1 MKSYR
6 SPTGCERAGFE
17 SITHCQAPLGE
28 VPLEQKGSWS
38 TEEFQSGAGL
48 RLPASVGSNPRY
60 TWNHPPWH
68 PPHPP
73 WLGSDPLSL
82 WTLVASGVPFG
93 KVWRAAGFEHPP
105 LSPLPWRRC
114 WRSCRPAALFL
125 KAIIWWHQ
133 TAFNWMM
140 LRNVLLPK
148 LIWFGI
154 CFPCG
159 VTRTWTA
166 FNIFNSFISGPLYLK

>member
-68 PPHPP
+68 PPTPHGLAQTRCPF
-73 WLGSDPLSL
+73 GPLSQAVSL
-82 WTLVASGVPFG
+82 LVKSEELRASNTL
-93 KVWRAAGFEHPP
+93 
-105 LSPLPWRRC
+105 
-114 WRSCRPAALFL
+114 LFL
-125 KAIIWWHQ
+125 LFPGEGAGEVVG
-133 TAFNWMM
+133 
-140 LRNVLLPK
+140 LRHYSSRQSYDDIRLP
-148 LIWFGI
+148 LIG
-154 CFPCG
+154 
-159 VTRTWTA
+159 
-166 FNIFNSFISGPLYLK
+166 